1 MSLIPS
7 ANNGSTTQPSF
18 ILNAGTVAGPVVNAD
33 DLAILGDSLGRGYI
47 RAANGAASAQ
57 PGTLHL
63 GANADV
69 YDNIVLS
76 SGPAA
81 TTVNTNLICGQGL
94 AVAGA
99 SVFTNSIA
107 LNNQQIQDN
116 LRYTQPFG
124 PVADGTNDVPL
135 GTPQPSPMAGG
146 SYAIMV
152 QVTGNPQIQ
161 PSCIGYWNGA
171 QWSAGANGAA
181 FTYPGGNVS
190 VGIRPAVGGASLVMS
205 NGSGAPISGF
215 VYYVALGEN

>member
-7 ANNGSTTQPSF
+7 ATNGSTTQPSF

-94 AVAGA
+94 AVAGV
-99 SVFTNSIA
+99 SVFTNSIG

-116 LRYTQPFG
+116 LRYTQAFG
-124 PVADGTNDVPL
+124 PVADGTNDVAL
-135 GTPQPSPMAGG
+135 GSAQPALLSG

-152 QVTGNPQIQ
+152 QVIGNPQIQ
-161 PSCIGYWNGA
+161 PSCIGYWNGT

-181 FTYPGGNVS
+181 FTYPGGNVA
-190 VGIRPAVGGASLVMS
+190 VGIRPAAGGASLVMS
-205 NGSGAPISGF
+205 NGSGAPVSGF
-215 VYYVALGEN
+215 VYYVSLGEN